1 MGQICA
7 MSHPLSDSLLDDPV
21 CLHSLFIFGFR
32 RHCCAFLRFFE
43 PTDEQTKKKTI
54 NSIWENC
61 NRTLQKKTLKNVST
75 NKPFVIQNLN
85 LTVVKMLTEF
95 HPTEIYNAHIT
106 PCAMYT
112 VNRGMKKII
121 ECCNLIKSMI
131 QTRMMDDRWLNPFT
145 FKMEL
150 KTLFF
155 NYLLEETFSALFVNI
170 STKCCI
176 NYFKKITLK
185 LFNKFGI
192 VSEIHEWK
200 RAFFAFNNIKKSS
213 LWMLNFC
220 KKKQNWNSQLKIQ
233 MNGIQRDFLF
243 NWFKCNKSNYF
254 ILLLNVFVFK
264 ELFRTIK

>member
-1 MGQICA
+1 MCHVTSTFRFTAWRSRLLTFSLHIWI
-7 MSHPLSDSLLDDPV
+7 SPTLLRVPPL
-21 CLHSLFIFGFR
+21 FR
-32 RHCCAFLRFFE
+32 ADWRA
-43 PTDEQTKKKTI
+43 
-54 NSIWENC
+54 N
-61 NRTLQKKTLKNVST
+61 QKKNNQLHLGKLQSHSAEKNLENVST
-75 NKPFVIQNLN
+75 NKPFVIQNLNLN